1 MIFKCDVILIKI
13 LMGFCLFLIWDF
25 FLKRKEL
32 VIKWL
37 KCILKNRYGRS
48 IRKNLK
54 KKSNEVGFI
63 KIYEILVKFY
73 GVDIEICS

>member
-1 MIFKCDVILIKI
+1 MWCYPNQNTNGILFIFNLR
-13 LMGFCLFLIWDF
+13 F

-37 KCILKNRYGRS
+37 KCILKNRHGRS
-48 IRKNLK
+48 TRKNLK
-54 KKSNEVGFI
+54 KKSNEAGLI